1 MVESNMTIAT
11 VLTLVTDESESE
23 STLKTAIA
31 VGLKFGAYVEALH
44 VRAEPESVIPV
55 VAGGMAAESVHV
67 LLEGARSSTAERA
80 ERAHRLFQNVVLEM
94 SLPLTKVD
102 VEPEVG
108 RFSTAWCET
117 TGIESREIVRRG
129 RLFDLTVLARPHDG
143 YDQTSSTAL
152 TAALFETGRPIL
164 IAPPEVPATVGQRL
178 MLAWHDTREAAEGVW
193 AAMPFATKA
202 DEVTVVSV
210 TEANSSVDPDGLVR
224 ALARHGIAAEGQ
236 TLARGKASVGES
248 LLATAD
254 QRTCDLLVMG
264 AYGHSRLQELILGGA
279 TKHVLKHAQIP
290 LLMVH

>member
-1 MVESNMTIAT
+1 MTIAT
-11 VLTLVTDESESE
+11 VLALVTDESESE

-31 VGLKFGAYVEALH
+31 IGQKFGAYVEALH

-55 VAGGMAAESVHV
+55 VAQGMAAESVHV
-67 LLEGARSSTAERA
+67 QLEGVRSSTAERA
-80 ERAHRLFQNVVLEM
+80 ERAHRLFQNVALEM

-102 VEPEVG
+102 AEPEVG

-152 TAALFETGRPIL
+152 TAALFEMGRPVL
-164 IAPPEVPATVGQRL
+164 IVPSETPATVGQRL
-178 MLAWHDTREAAEGVW
+178 TLAWNDTREAAESVS
-193 AAMPFATKA
+193 AAMPFASKA
-202 DEVTVVSV
+202 NEVTVVSV
-210 TEANSSVDPDGLVR
+210 TEANSSVDPDDLVR
-224 ALARHGIAAEGQ
+224 ALARHGIGAEGQ
-236 TLARGKASVGES
+236 ALYHAKASVGEC
-248 LLATAD
+248 LLAAAD
-254 QRTCDLLVMG
+254 ERKCDLLVMG